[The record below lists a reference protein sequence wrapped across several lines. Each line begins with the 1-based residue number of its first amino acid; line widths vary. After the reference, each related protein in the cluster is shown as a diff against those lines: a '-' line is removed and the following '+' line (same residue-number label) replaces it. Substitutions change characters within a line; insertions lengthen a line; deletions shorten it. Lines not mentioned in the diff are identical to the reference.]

1 MKKQKVMILL
11 IVVIGFIIS
20 FSYIKMN
27 GSKVTYPNM
36 DNTSE
41 VCGSGEGCNVE
52 DNRQIGY
59 EVGNHFPNIELT
71 DINGK
76 TSKLYDLMEGKDK
89 FVLNLSVDWC
99 SDCQREKDKLNKSY
113 AKLEENNIGV
123 AVVYINLSKDDA
135 ERSTNIKQIEDY
147 LNTKKYKFPT
157 YVDYNDDLLNTINVT
172 SIPVNFILDK
182 NAVIKSHSEEI
193 DMDNLLLNNNQD
205 FRF

>member
-76 TSKLYDLMEGKDK
+76 TSKLYDLIEGKDK

>member
-11 IVVIGFIIS
+11 IVVIGFIIG

-76 TSKLYDLMEGKDK
+76 TSKLYDLIEGKDK

>member
-1 MKKQKVMILL
+1 MKKQIVVILL
-11 IVVIGFIIS
+11 IIIIGLIIT
-20 FSYIKMN
+20 FGYIKIKS
-27 GSKVTYPNM
+27 SKMDYPNM
-36 DNTSE
+36 QSTTE
-41 VCGSGEGCNVE
+41 VCGVGEGCNVA
-52 DNRQIGY
+52 DDRKIGY
-59 EVGNHFPNIELT
+59 EVGEHFPNIELT
-71 DINGK
+71 DIEGN

-135 ERSTNIKQIEDY
+135 SRSTNIEQIENY
-147 LNTKKYKFPT
+147 LKTKKYDFPT
-157 YVDYNDDLLNTINVT
+157 YVDYNEELLNAINVT
-172 SIPVNFILDK
+172 SVPVNFILDK

-193 DMDNLLLNNNQD
+193 DMDNLLLDNETD